1 MTQNQIPN
9 PYSNNPTAPG
19 TTPNVTPTGSAGP
32 ITGASPAALGVKP
45 DARLAQAFLTQ
56 AFVWMFAGLIVTAG
70 VAGVVQS
77 NERLLEFAQGSFFFL
92 FIAQLAI
99 VVVITAAIQRISASL
114 ALGLFFVYAASLGIT
129 IGLIV
134 ASYTEGSVVTAFL
147 SASAMFGAAAIY
159 GHVTKRSLA
168 QLGGILFMGL
178 IGLLVAMVLN
188 IFLKSSEVT
197 WIISLVGVVLFT
209 ALTAYDVQRI
219 QSGAIAAYTGSMEK
233 AAVIGAL
240 QLYLDFI
247 NIFLFLLRL
256 LGGRS

>member
-9 PYSNNPTAPG
+9 QYSNNPAAPG
-19 TTPNVTPTGSAGP
+19 TTPNVTGSAGP
-32 ITGASPAALGVKP
+32 IAGASPATLGVVP

-56 AFVWMFAGLIVTAG
+56 AFVWMFAGLLVTAG
-70 VAGVVQS
+70 VAAVVRS
-77 NERLLEFAQGSFFFL
+77 NEALLNFAEGNFFLL
-92 FIAQLAI
+92 FIAQIGI
-99 VVVITAAIQRISASL
+99 VVVISGAIKRISATA

-134 ASYTEGSVVTAFL
+134 ASYTTGSVVTAFL

-168 QLGGILFMGL
+168 KLGSILFMGL

-188 IFLKSSEVT
+188 IFLMSTAVT
-197 WIISLVGVVLFT
+197 WIISIVGVVLFT

-247 NIFLFLLRL
+247 NLFLFMLRL

>member
-9 PYSNNPTAPG
+9 PYTNNPATPG
-19 TTPNVTPTGSAGP
+19 TAPNVTPGP
-32 ITGASPAALGVKP
+32 ISGASPSALGVKP
-45 DARLAQAFLTQ
+45 DARLATAFLTQ
-56 AFVWMFAGLIVTAG
+56 AFVWMFAGLLLTAA
-70 VAGVVQS
+70 VAYIVQS
-77 NERLLEFAQGSFFFL
+77 SPALLEFAQGSFFLL

-99 VVVITAAIQRISASL
+99 VVVISAAIQRINATL

-134 ASYTEGSVVTAFL
+134 ASYTGGSVVIAFV

-168 QLGGILFMGL
+168 GLQGILFMGL
-178 IGLLVAMVLN
+178 IGIFVAMLLN
-188 IFLKSSEVT
+188 IFIQSSTIT
-197 WIISLVGVVLFT
+197 WAISLVGVVLFT

-247 NIFLFLLRL
+247 NLFLFMLRL
-256 LGGRS
+256 LGGRN